1 MKHKLVLVSLN
12 QQQIEGAKKV
22 NGSRKQITHA
32 LVCGPHGNLF
42 GTEKFCRKYYSAW
55 VNVFPFLFDEGVETD
70 NFEIVDYESTF
81 DLVTKLIEIHDPL
94 EKAANPIWQ
103 EIEKSQK
110 KKKTGFFQKLFG
122 TK

>member
-12 QQQIEGAKKV
+12 QQQIESAKKV

-55 VNVFPFLFDEGVETD
+55 VNVFPLLFDEGVETD
-70 NFEIVDYESTF
+70 DFEIVDYESTF

-103 EIEKSQK
+103 EIEKTKSK
-110 KKKTGFFQKLFG
+110 KKAGFFQKLFG
-122 TK
+122 AK